1 MNNGGKGL
9 PLVAKLDAG
18 LSNEVPDET
27 ISKRTRNFIVLFQAL
42 YCGCCVECQIK
53 NMDLSFFFLEGF
65 SYRGVVVV
73 FCFFVSAYTLITTI
87 HEEGFAYDVSS
98 SLFP

>member
-27 ISKRTRNFIVLFQAL
+27 ISKRTRNFMVLFQAL
-42 YCGCCVECQIK
+42 YCGCCVECQIIWICI
-53 NMDLSFFFLEGF
+53 NLFFFFLRVF
-65 SYRGVVVV
+65 ISVVV
-73 FCFFVSAYTLITTI
+73 FCFFASAYTLTTI
-87 HEEGFAYDVSS
+87 HEEGFACDVSS